1 MLTTIPPTLHRWD
14 GAHTTPPTDR
24 LTPDRAQSL
33 PRRRLPLTSLPAQ
46 ARVGDPN
53 PDHTHGSAAPRFSS
67 PSHARCALSA
77 LARTRLSSGALSPP
91 ACCQPA
97 PPGPPPRQ
105 AWHTAPAQ
113 RGRRTPPVRA
123 HPEPTAVGVGM
134 GGLARGGGGLR
145 VACWQAP
152 GRWASGRQKA
162 LRTRGGFAGGHRA
175 GLDGLGLRVGRGWKG
190 QHPAGHPLVFPKR
203 TLRLPVGES
212 NPGLPRDRRGYSP
225 LY

>member
-1 MLTTIPPTLHRWD
+1 MNISDALISVRKGLPLRWPGIEPGSTAWKAAMLTTIPPTLHRWD

-33 PRRRLPLTSLPAQ
+33 PRRRLPLTSLPAH

-134 GGLARGGGGLR
+134 GGLARARGGRG
-145 VACWQAP
+145 ACWQAP
-152 GRWASGRQKA
+152 GAGRAARK
-162 LRTRGGFAGGHRA
+162 
-175 GLDGLGLRVGRGWKG
+175 RV
-190 QHPAGHPLVFPKR
+190 
-203 TLRLPVGES
+203 
-212 NPGLPRDRRGYSP
+212 
-225 LY
+225 